1 MTALARRDPVWTFS
15 AIRVATAALLV
26 ETLFAATGLALW
38 GIVTHPDPDGD
49 DSGIFGVVFLPVAVP
64 FFTAF
69 ALLLTVALVLPALSL
84 AGRAGARWGH
94 GGAWWWV
101 PVAGAAVP
109 ACLVAAVGLVVAV
122 VSGTVG
128 SWAVYGW
135 CWCAVTA
142 LVVPAAL
149 LARATNR
156 RAAAGRPALLARNV
170 ALGGCGA
177 LVAFLALFVGTVS
190 LVDAAGS

>member
-1 MTALARRDPVWTFS
+1 MTALARRDPVWTFP

-26 ETLFAATGLALW
+26 ETVFAATGLALW
-38 GIVTHPDPDGD
+38 GMTRHPDPDGD
-49 DSGIFGVVFLPVAVP
+49 DSGIFGIVFLPVVVP
-64 FFTAF
+64 LLTAF

-94 GGAWWWV
+94 GGAWWWA

-109 ACLVAAVGLVVAV
+109 AGLVAVVGLVVAV
-122 VSGTVG
+122 VSGAVG
-128 SWAVYGW
+128 SPAVYGW

-142 LVVPAAL
+142 FVVPAAL

-156 RAAAGRPALLARNV
+156 RAAAGRPALRARKV

-177 LVAFLALFVGTVS
+177 LVAFLALFAGAVF